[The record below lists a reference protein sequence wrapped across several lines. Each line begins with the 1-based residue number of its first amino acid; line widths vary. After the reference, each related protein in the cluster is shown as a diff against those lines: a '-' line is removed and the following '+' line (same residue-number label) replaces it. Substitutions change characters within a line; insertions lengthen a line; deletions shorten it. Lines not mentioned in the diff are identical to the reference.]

1 MPHETSRRRF
11 LASLGEAGAG
21 LAAGSWLDVIG
32 YAQAGSG
39 SARAVIEPLRASGA
53 FDRRLLGSFLEHLG
67 RAIYTGIYQPGS
79 TLADA
84 RGFRIDVVREIKALG
99 VPIVRYPGGN
109 FVSGYNWLDGVGPKA
124 QRPTVLDRAWNSLET
139 NQFGTN
145 DFIDWCRL
153 VGTEPLLGMNF
164 GTGTAETAVAYVEY
178 CNLERGTKWSDLRRS
193 HGYEQPHNV
202 RYWCLG
208 NEMDGPWQIGQM
220 QAREYGRKARDVAK
234 QMRVID
240 AGVQLIACG
249 SSGTGMP
256 TYLVWDRE
264 VLEECYDQVDGI
276 SLHAYYGNTRALT
289 GNGTARYLA
298 MNLDMD
304 RQIREIAAVCD
315 YVQAI
320 RRSSKRLWLSFDEWN
335 VWYRARSGPATDGR
349 PRRRAETARGGLQPR
364 GRATRRR
371 VRQHAA
377 PERRARPRRLPRAAR
392 QRHRAA
398 RHERCRR
405 APAEHLLPVRVGLQ
419 YARGQVL
426 DLRVES
432 QTYPIAAAGLQADFA
447 RNEQV
452 PYVDVVA
459 TQDPQNGQACV
470 LMLNRDL
477 DGERELQLE
486 WRDATPTRVLA
497 CETLTGPDLQ
507 AFNTFEQPRRV
518 GPQRLDAPAPGAR
531 MTFRLPARSIQSPT
545 SRRLSHELAHLRT
558 RWHAAAD
565 ASRPAALLVGRSTPG
580 IFLPRASRMRSAP
593 SVRHRNYEMDHF
605 VAGASRGGLRG
616 LSRPVGR
623 RGLRNPEVAQR
634 GRRDAPLGRDR
645 QLRNPAVRNA
655 VRPVDGVGR
664 IGAGEGRI
672 HVLPDDRAFPGD
684 LEHPPW
690 GAGCD
695 EGVAVRQPLR
705 AADIGAEES
714 GVRVRPD
721 QFERHRVDFEHARRR
736 PGKGPPALRRDRV
749 GEAVATRSAVVEHQQ
764 MPGARQ
770 AFRNQVRV
778 VLADDLADRA
788 KLLRLAEVGTEP
800 PDDRAVAADDGEE
813 ARFAAA
819 DEDVVRGEA
828 PVALVEPAVRAD
840 VGRRVDVEP
849 VEAATGAVEGRR
861 QP

>member
-1 MPHETSRRRF
+1 MPHDTSRRRF
-11 LASLGEAGAG
+11 LASLGKAGVC

-32 YAQAGSG
+32 YAQAGRG
-39 SARAVIEPLRASGA
+39 PARAVIEPLLASGA

-67 RAIYTGIYQPGS
+67 RAIYTGVYQPGS
-79 TLADA
+79 ALADA
-84 RGFRIDVVREIKALG
+84 RGFRTDVVREIKTLG

-124 QRPTVLDRAWNSLET
+124 QRPTVLDRAWNSIET

-193 HGYEQPHNV
+193 HGYERPHNV

-240 AGVQLIACG
+240 SGVQLIACG
-249 SSGTGMP
+249 SSSTGMP

-276 SLHAYYGNTRALT
+276 SLHAYYGNTPALT
-289 GNGTARYLA
+289 ANSTARYLA

-315 YVQAI
+315 YVQAM

-349 PRRRAETARGGLQPR
+349 RA
-364 GRATRRR
+364 
-371 VRQHAA
+371 AA
-377 PERRARPRRLPRAAR
+377 PK
-392 QRHRAA
+392 
-398 RHERCRR
+398 
-405 APAEHLLPVRVGLQ
+405 LLEEVYNLEDALLVGGFVNTLLRNAGRVRVGCLAQLVNVIAPLVTSDAGVLRQSIYYPYAWALQ
-419 YARGQVL
+419 YARSQVL

-432 QTYPIAAAGLQADFA
+432 QTYPITAAGLQADFA

-459 TQDPQNGQACV
+459 THDPQNGQACV

-477 DGERELQLE
+477 DGERELRLE
-486 WRDATPTRVLA
+486 WRDATPTRVLT

-531 MTFRLPARSIQSPT
+531 MTFRLPARSYT
-545 SRRLSHELAHLRT
+545 VAHLAIT
-558 RWHAAAD
+558 AHA
-565 ASRPAALLVGRSTPG
+565 
-580 IFLPRASRMRSAP
+580 
-593 SVRHRNYEMDHF
+593 
-605 VAGASRGGLRG
+605 
-616 LSRPVGR
+616 
-623 RGLRNPEVAQR
+623 
-634 GRRDAPLGRDR
+634 
-645 QLRNPAVRNA
+645 
-655 VRPVDGVGR
+655 
-664 IGAGEGRI
+664 
-672 HVLPDDRAFPGD
+672 
-684 LEHPPW
+684 
-690 GAGCD
+690 
-695 EGVAVRQPLR
+695 
-705 AADIGAEES
+705 
-714 GVRVRPD
+714 
-721 QFERHRVDFEHARRR
+721 
-736 PGKGPPALRRDRV
+736 
-749 GEAVATRSAVVEHQQ
+749 
-764 MPGARQ
+764 
-770 AFRNQVRV
+770 
-778 VLADDLADRA
+778 
-788 KLLRLAEVGTEP
+788 
-800 PDDRAVAADDGEE
+800 
-813 ARFAAA
+813 
-819 DEDVVRGEA
+819 
-828 PVALVEPAVRAD
+828 
-840 VGRRVDVEP
+840 
-849 VEAATGAVEGRR
+849 
-861 QP
+861 